1 LYAVAAGFKLYL
13 RSVLGGRS
21 GTEFFPIEPFNLD
34 LFRQGTKLGGAQADA
49 LIDCPSR
56 LMGLIQGP
64 PGAGKSFTG
73 VALTKALLAIRTQTK
88 LGPIIKPAT
97 LAAPGPSCWSILCA
111 MTPSRFAKLA
121 HARSRKILSR
131 LQLAVCCPRC
141 AVDKCRK
148 ARETGS
154 QVCAGRGEGGIYS
167 IVTELPHIEDPN
179 ILKVYLE
186 VNHLDYHD
194 QLFYDGDGWWRV
206 RNYKS
211 SEIRGW
217 LQGAQWGMSISIAKC
232 RYLGSEFA

>member
-1 LYAVAAGFKLYL
+1 MDLCLLSQYGVRRWFLKNRAPTWVQ
-13 RSVLGGRS
+13 
-21 GTEFFPIEPFNLD
+21 PI
-34 LFRQGTKLGGAQADA
+34 T
-49 LIDCPSR
+49 
-56 LMGLIQGP
+56 
-64 PGAGKSFTG
+64 
-73 VALTKALLAIRTQTK
+73 
-88 LGPIIKPAT
+88 
-97 LAAPGPSCWSILCA
+97 
-111 MTPSRFAKLA
+111 
-121 HARSRKILSR
+121 
-131 LQLAVCCPRC
+131 
-141 AVDKCRK
+141 
-148 ARETGS
+148 
-154 QVCAGRGEGGIYS
+154 